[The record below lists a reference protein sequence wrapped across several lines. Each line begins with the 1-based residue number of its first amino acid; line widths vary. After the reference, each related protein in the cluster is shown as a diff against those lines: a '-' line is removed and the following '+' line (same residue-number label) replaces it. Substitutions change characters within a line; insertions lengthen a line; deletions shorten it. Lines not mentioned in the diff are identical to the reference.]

1 MEEVVSEAEMVSE
14 IMLPVSEEETAS
26 EEAASREMVSEEET
40 VSEEITSRKITLAAE
55 MISEETASREITSEE
70 EMASEEAAR
79 KTHRQVE
86 TVDLISV
93 VPEAMA
99 MTETFSDLLRRR
111 RCYGAKKV

>member
-1 MEEVVSEAEMVSE
+1 MTTSLVFRSAEETALEEVVSEAETVSE

-26 EEAASREMVSEEET
+26 EEAASREMVSE
-40 VSEEITSRKITLAAE
+40 A
-55 MISEETASREITSEE
+55 

>member
-1 MEEVVSEAEMVSE
+1 MEEVVSEAETVSE

-26 EEAASREMVSEEET
+26 EEAASREMVSEAEMA
-40 VSEEITSRKITLAAE
+40 SEEATRP
-55 MISEETASREITSEE
+55 EITSEE